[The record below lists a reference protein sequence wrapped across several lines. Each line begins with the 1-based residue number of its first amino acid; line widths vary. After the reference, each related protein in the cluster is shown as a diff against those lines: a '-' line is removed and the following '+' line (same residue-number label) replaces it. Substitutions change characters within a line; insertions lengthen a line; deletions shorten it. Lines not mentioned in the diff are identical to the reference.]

1 MSARM
6 RFRTDGDRYAE
17 AKGLGRTFEQE
28 HSCKCGRD
36 DCPLAPSAT
45 NRALWDA
52 TPAAEPGDTWRVHW
66 YRPIDYTGPELLAG
80 YAICCPGCRHVHRW
94 TGALNCASKR
104 ERESGVV
111 TCDHNGVASC
121 WTWTGSAEDGT
132 LTASPSLH
140 AVGACGWHGWLQ
152 NGELRG

>member
-1 MSARM
+1 MSTRM
-6 RFRTDGDRYAE
+6 RFRTDNAHIAE
-17 AKGLGRTFEQE
+17 LKALGKPFKQFNDWPTREQ
-28 HSCKCGRD
+28 
-36 DCPLAPSAT
+36 
-45 NRALWDA
+45 WDA
-52 TPAAEPGDTWRVHW
+52 TPAAEPGDTWRLHW

-80 YAICCPGCRHVHRW
+80 YAICCPGCRHVHCW